1 MLSHKTAE
9 LKIFRYV
16 RSAGGGARDVSIGDL
31 TNIVGPIVTSQ
42 GPTGFGYVVERLR
55 YLHGHRWIRLDKYL
69 RGYGFVDY
77 DEALSQHGLTENDF
91 FYRYS
96 FRVDITPEGATHFEE
111 LIAEEPRENESQIE
125 DPIVF
130 ISCGQC
136 ERQEIKLGQ
145 DLEAAV
151 NDLSDCKGYFAQN
164 QSSLEA
170 VSRHI
175 LGALDRAVGFVAV
188 LHPRGDVSTPG
199 TGSAAGATHV
209 RGSVWVEQE
218 IAIAAFLAQV
228 HHRDIPALVYAHET
242 IKREGLREQLKLEP
256 LTFKEEQ
263 QVLEDFRDRLRSGRF
278 KLAKTA
284 QKVQ

>member
-1 MLSHKTAE
+1 MLPHKTAE
-9 LKIFRYV
+9 LRIFRYV
-16 RSAGGGARDVSIGDL
+16 RSADGPREVSIGEL
-31 TNIVGPIVTSQ
+31 TNVVGPIVTSQ
-42 GPTGFGYVVERLR
+42 GPTGFGYVVERLK
-55 YLHGHRWIRLDKYL
+55 YLRDQNCIRLDKYVK
-69 RGYGFVDY
+69 GCGFVEY
-77 DEALSQHGLTENDF
+77 EEALSHYGLTENQF
-91 FYRYS
+91 FYRDR
-96 FRVDITPEGATHFEE
+96 FRIGITPEGVTYFEQ
-111 LIAEEPRENESQIE
+111 LTAEEKSETEARIK

-136 ERQEIKLGQ
+136 TPKEVKLGQ

-151 NDLSDCKGYFAQN
+151 NDLPGCRGYFAQN

-188 LHPRGDVSTPG
+188 LHPRGEVLTPG
-199 TGSAAGATHV
+199 THLAAGATHV

-263 QVLEDFRDRLRSGRF
+263 EVLEDFRERLRNGKF

-284 QKVQ
+284 PKVQ

>member
-1 MLSHKTAE
+1 MLPHKTAE

-16 RSAGGGARDVSIGDL
+16 RSAGGPREVSIPDL
-31 TNIVGPIVTSQ
+31 GNIIGPQAT
-42 GPTGFGYVVERLR
+42 GPGPDGWRYVVDRLK
-55 YLHGHRWIRLDKYL
+55 YLHNHNWIRLDKYL
-69 RGYGFVDY
+69 QGCVLVTYE
-77 DEALSQHGLTENDF
+77 EALSQYGLAENDF
-91 FYRYS
+91 FYKGH
-96 FRVDITPEGATHFEE
+96 FRIEITPEGVTYFEQ
-111 LIAEEPRENESQIE
+111 LRAEEESENESRIKA
-125 DPIVF
+125 PIIF

-136 ERQEIKLGQ
+136 TPQEIKLGQ

-151 NDLSDCKGYFAQN
+151 NGLPDCKGYFAQN
-164 QSSLEA
+164 QGSLEA

-188 LHPRGDVSTPG
+188 LHPRGEVLARETESSARVS
-199 TGSAAGATHV
+199 HV

-228 HHRDIPALVYAHET
+228 HRRDIPALVYAHET

-263 QVLEDFRDRLRSGRF
+263 EVLEDFRDRLRSGKFRP
-278 KLAKTA
+278 AKTA

>member
-1 MLSHKTAE
+1 
-9 LKIFRYV
+9 
-16 RSAGGGARDVSIGDL
+16 
-31 TNIVGPIVTSQ
+31 
-42 GPTGFGYVVERLR
+42 VVERLK
-55 YLHGHRWIRLDKYL
+55 YLRQHGWIRLDEYL
-69 RGYGFVDY
+69 QLHGFVDY
-77 DEALSQHGLTENDF
+77 DEAPSQYGLTENDF
-91 FYRYS
+91 FYRHS
-96 FRVDITPEGATHFEE
+96 FRVDITPEGVTHFEE
-111 LIAEEPRENESQIE
+111 LIAEEERENESRVE
-125 DPIVF
+125 APIVF

-136 ERQEIKLGQ
+136 TPKEIELGRN
-145 DLEAAV
+145 LEAAV
-151 NDLSDCKGYFAQN
+151 NDLPDCKGYFAQN

-170 VSRHI
+170 VSRHV

-188 LHPRGDVSTPG
+188 LHPRGEVLTRG
-199 TGSAAGATHV
+199 TASGPPVTHV

-263 QVLEDFRDRLRSGRF
+263 QVLEDYRDRLRSGRF
-278 KLAKTA
+278 KPAKTA

>member
-1 MLSHKTAE
+1 MLQHKTAE

-16 RSAGGGARDVSIGDL
+16 RSADGPREVSIGGL
-31 TNIVGPIVTSQ
+31 TNIVGPVATSQ
-42 GPTGFGYVVERLR
+42 GPTGFGYVVERLK
-55 YLHGHRWIRLDKYL
+55 YLLEHGWIRLDKYL
-69 RGYGFVDY
+69 RGCGFVDY
-77 DEALSQHGLTENDF
+77 DGALSQHDLTENDF
-91 FYRYS
+91 FYKDR
-96 FRVDITPEGATHFEE
+96 FRVGITPGGVTYFEE
-111 LIAEEPRENESQIE
+111 LIAEEARENESRIK
-125 DPIVF
+125 DPVVF
-130 ISCGQC
+130 ISCGQSTP
-136 ERQEIKLGQ
+136 QEIELGRN
-145 DLEAAV
+145 LEAAV

-199 TGSAAGATHV
+199 TDSAAGATHV

-228 HHRDIPALVYAHET
+228 HHRDIPALVYAQEK

-278 KLAKTA
+278 KPVKTA

>member
-1 MLSHKTAE
+1 MLPHKTAE
-9 LKIFRYV
+9 LKIFRYIQ
-16 RSAGGGARDVSIGDL
+16 SAGGPREVSIPEL
-31 TNIVGPIVTSQ
+31 ENIIGPQAT
-42 GPTGFGYVVERLR
+42 GPGPDGWTYLVDILK
-55 YLHGHRWIRLDKYL
+55 YLHSQNCIRLDKYL
-69 RGYGFVDY
+69 QGSSLVTYEEV
-77 DEALSQHGLTENDF
+77 LSQHWIAEKDF
-91 FYRYS
+91 FYRGR
-96 FRVDITPEGATHFEE
+96 FRIDITPKGRTYFEQ
-111 LIAEEPRENESQIE
+111 LSAEEDSEDQSRIK

-136 ERQEIKLGQ
+136 TPQEIKLGQ
-145 DLEAAV
+145 DLEGAV
-151 NDLSDCKGYFAQN
+151 NDLSECKGYFAQN

-188 LHPRGDVSTPG
+188 LHPRGQVLTPE
-199 TGSAAGATHV
+199 TDSRARVTYV

-228 HHRDIPALVYAHET
+228 HHREIPALVYAHET

-263 QVLEDFRDRLRSGRF
+263 EVLEDFRERLRSGKF
-278 KLAKTA
+278 KPAKAA